1 MLPHSLLRATNI
13 RFFSASSTA
22 RDLAKLLR
30 EKFPNIDPRSLKES
44 RIVSLL
50 PHATTAVSN
59 HAEIHSE
66 WKKIYEK
73 SLHDSAFD
81 EMADPGE
88 LCDGELPSWTR
99 DRLRAENDKDYEAPT
114 VSAHEAKTRLKF
126 SK

>member
-1 MLPHSLLRATNI
+1 MISHSLLRRNF
-13 RFFSASSTA
+13 RFFATA
-22 RDLAKLLR
+22 VSVRDLAKSLR

-44 RIVSLL
+44 RVVSLL
-50 PHATTAVSN
+50 PKSASLSN
-59 HAEIHSE
+59 VAEIHSE
-66 WKKIYEK
+66 WKSIYEK

-99 DRLRAENDKDYEAPT
+99 DRLRSEKDKDYEAPS
-114 VSAHEAKTRLKF
+114 VSAHEAKTRLKY

>member
-1 MLPHSLLRATNI
+1 MSV
-13 RFFSASSTA
+13 
-22 RDLAKLLR
+22 RDIAKSLR

-44 RIVSLL
+44 RVLSLL
-50 PHATTAVSN
+50 PKTAPVSKLS
-59 HAEIHSE
+59 EIHSE
-66 WKKIYEK
+66 WKVIYEK

-99 DRLRAENDKDYEAPT
+99 DRLRSEKDKDYDVPT
-114 VSAHEAKTRLKF
+114 VSAHEAKTRIKQ

>member
-1 MLPHSLLRATNI
+1 MFASL
-13 RFFSASSTA
+13 SSRDIA
-22 RDLAKLLR
+22 RGLR

-44 RIVSLL
+44 RVVSLL
-50 PHATTAVSN
+50 PHSAAAGANLAEV
-59 HAEIHSE
+59 HAE
-66 WKKIYEK
+66 WKSIYEK

-99 DRLRAENDKDYEAPT
+99 DRLRSEQDKDYEAPS

-126 SK
+126 NK